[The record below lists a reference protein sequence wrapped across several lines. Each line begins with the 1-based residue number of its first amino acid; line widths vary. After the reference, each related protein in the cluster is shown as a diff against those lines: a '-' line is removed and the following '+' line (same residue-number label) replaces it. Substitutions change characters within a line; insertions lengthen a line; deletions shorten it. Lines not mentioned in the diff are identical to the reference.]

1 MAKPPEEHNTLQVSL
16 HLRECTDGRRYNL
29 PTVDEIAAVI
39 PGDGSEDV
47 GELRDIVLHL
57 HEDGLQ
63 CISHLHPSYLPLHYV
78 LLFP

>member
-1 MAKPPEEHNTLQVSL
+1 VSL
-16 HLRECTDGRRYNL
+16 HLREGTDGKRYNL

-47 GELRDIVLHL
+47 GEHRDMVLRLR
-57 HEDGLQ
+57 EGGLQ

-78 LLFP
+78 LLFPQGEEG